1 MWTSVCT
8 AKGQEGTRCQGQ
20 QYLPARWGWTR
31 DRGKR
36 GTSFF
41 ILCISVMSDF
51 LYQTRSNF
59 LKFNRKGRWLRFFR
73 AGRGPQANP
82 EPQGGQDRP
91 AGPGRVPLQR
101 VPGEREAQ
109 RPRPRPLQTDAG
121 RRLHSRFFLG
131 PSAEG
136 LGCVSTPRGAA
147 APLPCPRSQ
156 PSCKQ
161 VSFDSLSAFD
171 FSISSSRAPQLY
183 HVLRT

>member
-59 LKFNRKGRWLRFFR
+59 LKFNRKRRWLRFFR

-91 AGPGRVPLQR
+91 AGPG
-101 VPGEREAQ
+101 
-109 RPRPRPLQTDAG
+109 PRPAAAG
-121 RRLHSRFFLG
+121 PRRAG
-131 PSAEG
+131 SAEAA
-136 LGCVSTPRGAA
+136 PEAA
-147 APLPCPRSQ
+147 ADRRGPEAPLAVLSGAVCGGPRLRLDTQ
-156 PSCKQ
+156 G
-161 VSFDSLSAFD
+161 
-171 FSISSSRAPQLY
+171 SSGPAALPEVTA
-183 HVLRT
+183 VL